1 MDDDKELDGFVEEVR
16 KMGLGG
22 LVGLKKKEGESEEEF
37 NERVLQHTAKHSHPL
52 WYKDPQEDL
61 IEEKCEY
68 LGINRDMYENLSAL
82 VKDFQENTDKYSHSF
97 GMTTWRKIEYIKHV
111 LEL

>member
-1 MDDDKELDGFVEEVR
+1 MTKWEKSDRD
-16 KMGLGG
+16 
-22 LVGLKKKEGESEEEF
+22 S
-37 NERVLQHTAKHSHPL
+37 
-52 WYKDPQEDL
+52 
-61 IEEKCEY
+61 IEEKCKY